1 MTRGENPAELAGA
14 YALNALS
21 PEGAAEFEEYL
32 TGSEQARIEAAELS
46 DTAVALALA
55 LAPVQPSAGLKSSI
69 VAKLAS
75 TPQLRSINVANS
87 HVASAA
93 APLRESSATHVSAT
107 KRARARWF
115 PRPVGILAAAAA
127 AVALFVGGAFV
138 GQVFNT
144 NQLEQEQAAGL
155 AQINAASDS
164 QRASATTIDGYT
176 ATLVWSEELGLSAFL
191 IDDLPALQSDK
202 DYQLWYINGSGA
214 TSAGTFDSTGAG
226 TVWRV
231 LDGTLKAG
239 DQVGVTVEQSGGSD
253 QPTTDPIVAI
263 ST

>member
-21 PEGAAEFEEYL
+21 TEEAAEFEEYL

-69 VAKLAS
+69 LAKLAS
-75 TPQLRSINVANS
+75 TPQLRSTNVANS

-93 APLRESSATHVSAT
+93 APLWESSATHLSAT

-115 PRPVGILAAAAA
+115 PRPVRILAAAAA

-144 NQLEQEQAAGL
+144 NQLEQ
-155 AQINAASDS
+155 
-164 QRASATTIDGYT
+164 
-176 ATLVWSEELGLSAFL
+176 
-191 IDDLPALQSDK
+191 
-202 DYQLWYINGSGA
+202 
-214 TSAGTFDSTGAG
+214 
-226 TVWRV
+226 
-231 LDGTLKAG
+231 
-239 DQVGVTVEQSGGSD
+239 
-253 QPTTDPIVAI
+253 
-263 ST
+263 